1 MNKYIVELLKT
12 TNRIIIPELGAFI
25 TKKDEPENI
34 VFNEFLKFND
44 GVFVDHVAEK
54 EGIENDKALEMTGGF
69 VKEIFEKLEKGNIH
83 VIEGLGE
90 FRKDAKGKIQFVTD
104 TVKKDSP
111 KAKKTAKK
119 VAPVVKPKEIPD
131 PDKEKETLE
140 AKRKEEEEKKKA
152 EEQKKKEADEK
163 KKIEEKKKEEDEKKE
178 EEMKKQD
185 EKKKEEEEKRA
196 KIVTQPLVDPVPKK
210 SEEPKELI
218 ELDEKEKEE
227 FISEKKVI
235 KTKEEKSP
243 EKKVEK
249 AITIIHT
256 EKKKSSLLM
265 WLLLSLIP
273 VILFVVW
280 FVFLR
285 DGKQPVETE
294 QVIQAE
300 PEKTEEAITPQ
311 PAIAATDTAE
321 TAEPQPTE
329 QTDVLPEEP
338 EIVEEEV
345 VAQPAVTGGKKFYIV
360 AGCFEKEENADNYI
374 TLLRDKGFNP
384 EKFGTIGRL
393 HAVSFRSFS
402 SREEA
407 IVELKNIR
415 NTTEPSAWLL
425 YY

>member
-25 TKKDEPENI
+25 TKKDDPETI

-44 GVFVDHVAEK
+44 GVFIDHIAEK

-69 VKEIFEKLEKGNIH
+69 VKEIFEKLEKGGVH

-90 FRKDAKGKIQFVTD
+90 FQKDAKGKIQFVPD

-131 PDKEKETLE
+131 PDKEKKALE

-152 EEQKKKEADEK
+152 EEKMKEEEMKKEKEK
-163 KKIEEKKKEEDEKKE
+163 KAAEEKKE
-178 EEMKKQD
+178 EEMKKQEEKMKEE
-185 EKKKEEEEKRA
+185 EKKKA

-227 FISEKKVI
+227 SISEKKVI

-249 AITIIHT
+249 ATTIIHT
-256 EKKKSSLLM
+256 EKKKSNLLM

-280 FVFLR
+280 FMFLR

-294 QVIQAE
+294 QAIQAE

-321 TAEPQPTE
+321 TVEPQSTE
-329 QTDVLPEEP
+329 QTDVLPEKP

-360 AGCFEKEENADNYI
+360 AGCFEKEENADNYV